1 MCKSLSGPP
10 VHGTDMSLHWCLD
23 EQAVLVAAIVVI
35 VNVVLN
41 RRKET
46 FPAKCMSIVTF
57 SFEDTPEA
65 FHRAIVNAVS
75 HARHTWRQTSVQQFL
90 VEDSASVLVPA
101 VTVEHRMC
109 IWIFLNCLVKSVKD
123 QLVAGQN
130 AIILFQIIPNPAV
143 ALIRVFCVNLLDR
156 C

>member
-1 MCKSLSGPP
+1 
-10 VHGTDMSLHWCLD
+10 
-23 EQAVLVAAIVVI
+23 
-35 VNVVLN
+35 
-41 RRKET
+41 
-46 FPAKCMSIVTF
+46 
-57 SFEDTPEA
+57 
-65 FHRAIVNAVS
+65 
-75 HARHTWRQTSVQQFL
+75 
-90 VEDSASVLVPA
+90 
-101 VTVEHRMC
+101 MC